1 MAAGDLSAAEKQ
13 GILRRVLESH
23 IFSKAPKRRE
33 FLRYVCEHA
42 IGGAAEPVHEREIGV
57 RVYQRAADYDP
68 SEDNIVRV
76 EARSLRKQLEQYFR
90 TEGAAEPV
98 VLRVPK
104 GSYVP
109 AFEERRIPVEVA
121 VAAPQPRAALAF
133 STTSLVL
140 AAALLVCGTFLLSVM
155 VGGAPSDSGSADS
168 IPPHPLWSSLF
179 DQSRETYLVVADS
192 NFASLQTYLGRT
204 LRLEDYLRPGFGLTT
219 GNEDATDEVSQVVK
233 RFCSTPVTSFADVAL
248 AVKIMQLPWAMR
260 SSTSIRFARDI
271 NVRDF
276 KNKNAILLGSVCSNP
291 WAELWM
297 PRLNFRIEHDHRTN
311 EAWIRNTVPLPGEPD
326 RYQGAADAS
335 YAHVAFLPSLGGGGS
350 VLLLAGIGMEGTEAA
365 GDLVTSDVA
374 FRKVADEFNLMSGKK
389 LQNFEAIL
397 ELSSLQGA
405 PARAP
410 RVVTYRVLG
419 LSPGDQLQADA
430 ESGWPTS
437 TP

>member
-1 MAAGDLSAAEKQ
+1 MAAEEVSAVNKQ
-13 GILRRVLESH
+13 GILRRVLDSQ

-42 IGGAAEPVHEREIGV
+42 MGGGAEPVHEREIGV
-57 RVYQRAADYDP
+57 QVYQRAANYDP

-90 TEGAAEPV
+90 TEGVAEPV
-98 VLRVPK
+98 VLRIPK

-109 AFEERRIPVEVA
+109 TFEPRRL
-121 VAAPQPRAALAF
+121 AAEAAPPQPRAAVAF
-133 STTSLVL
+133 SPTALAL
-140 AAALLVCGTFLLSVM
+140 AAALLVCGTFLLTVM
-155 VGGAPSDSGSADS
+155 VGGMPSDSGAAAS
-168 IPPHPLWSSLF
+168 IPPHPLWSALF
-179 DQSRETYLVVADS
+179 DQSKETYLVVADS

-204 LRLEDYLRPGFGLTT
+204 LSLEDYLRPSFGL
-219 GNEDATDEVSQVVK
+219 GAGDEGAAGDVSEVVK
-233 RFCSTPVTSFADVAL
+233 RFCATPATSFADVAL

-276 KNKNAILLGSVCSNP
+276 KDKNAILLGSVCSNP

-297 PRLNFRIEHDHRTN
+297 SRLNFRIEHDHGTN
-311 EAWIRNTVPLPGEPD
+311 QAWIRNTVPLPGEQE

-335 YAHVAFLPSLGGGGS
+335 YAHVAFLPNLGGSGS

-374 FRKVADEFNLMSGKK
+374 FRKIANEFNLMSGKK

-405 PARAP
+405 PAQEP
-410 RVVTYRVLG
+410 QVVTYRLLG
-419 LSPGDQLQADA
+419 SPPDEELQAEA
-430 ESGWPTS
+430 ESGWPRS
-437 TP
+437 TR

>member
-1 MAAGDLSAAEKQ
+1 MAADDLSAVDRQ
-13 GILRRVLESH
+13 GILRRVLESQ

-42 IGGAAEPVHEREIGV
+42 LEGGAEPVHEREIGV

-76 EARSLRKQLEQYFR
+76 EARSLRKQLDQYFR

-98 VLRVPK
+98 VLRIPK

-109 AFEERRIPVEVA
+109 VFEERRTPAEIA
-121 VAAPQPRAALAF
+121 VGARRPRAALAL
-133 STTSLVL
+133 SPTSLVL
-140 AAALLVCGTFLLSVM
+140 AVALLVCGTFLLSRV
-155 VGGAPSDSGSADS
+155 VGGASSDSGAAAS

-179 DQSRETYLVVADS
+179 EESRETYLVVADS

-204 LRLEDYLRPGFGLTT
+204 LRLEDYLQPGFGLTA
-219 GNEDATDEVSQVVK
+219 GAEGDTDEVSNVVK
-233 RFCSTPVTSFADVAL
+233 RFCSTPATSFADVAL

-260 SSTSIRFARDI
+260 ARTSVRFARDI

-297 PRLNFRIEHDHRTN
+297 SRLNFHVEHDHSNN
-311 EAWIRNTVPLPGEPD
+311 EAWIRNDSPLPGEQD
-326 RYQGAADAS
+326 RYLGATEAS
-335 YAHVAFLPSLGGGGS
+335 YAHVAFLPNLDGNGS

-365 GDLVTSDVA
+365 GDLVTSDLA
-374 FRKVADEFNLMSGKK
+374 FRRVANEFNLMSGKK
-389 LQNFEAIL
+389 LQSFEAIL

-405 PARAP
+405 PAHAP
-410 RVVTYRVLG
+410 QVVTYRLLG
-419 LSPGDQLQADA
+419 SPPGDDMQADA
-430 ESGWPTS
+430 ESGWPHP